1 MYSLNQI
8 WRLFATA
15 LGFVIFGLFGVLF
28 KIILLPYLSGSL
40 KTQIKARRLVTKSWC
55 WFVKYITLMGVVE
68 AHFHGFEKLGRT
80 GQLMLANHP
89 SLLDVVFI
97 LSRVPDAN
105 CVVKADLLHNP
116 AMSSQIRACGYVLN
130 REDFDFVEQI
140 DEILQTQSLLIF
152 PEGTRTGWHENVK
165 FHRGAVSLGLRS
177 AKIITPIV
185 VKMSPENYKKGQK
198 WYQIP
203 REKPVYHFVVGDDI
217 DPQTWLA
224 EKPLPIAARRLNDE
238 LQHYFN
244 QQMR

>member
-68 AHFHGFEKLGRT
+68 AHFYGFEKLGRT

-152 PEGTRTGWHENVK
+152 PEAREQVGMKTLNFIVARCHWAYVVRKSLRRLWSKCRLKITKKGKNGIK
-165 FHRGAVSLGLRS
+165 FHAKNPFIILLLVMILTHKRG
-177 AKIITPIV
+177 
-185 VKMSPENYKKGQK
+185 
-198 WYQIP
+198 
-203 REKPVYHFVVGDDI
+203 
-217 DPQTWLA
+217 WL
-224 EKPLPIAARRLNDE
+224 KSRCRLPLDA
-238 LQHYFN
+238 
-244 QQMR
+244 